1 MKPPCGSALIM
12 VLCIC
17 AVLMIATTSSW
28 YTASLLHDASCVRQQ
43 VFQRKQSAQGL
54 LVYATQT
61 VKQQFE
67 DLYQATQPTMVY
79 QGPWPCADHT
89 RYTGCAIS
97 YKENSCLK
105 ICVTL
110 KDADKQ
116 VATATAL
123 LSRTL
128 HSHDRE
134 PVTVSDSHAN
144 LGDDSGACS
153 VFVAQWSVNE
163 IDVCS

>member
-1 MKPPCGSALIM
+1 MKLQCGSALIM

-43 VFQRKQSAQGL
+43 AFQRKQSAQGL
-54 LVYATQT
+54 LVYATQKI
-61 VKQQFE
+61 KQRFE
-67 DLYQATQPTMVY
+67 DLYQVTQPTMVY
-79 QGPWPCADHT
+79 QGPWPCGDHT

-97 YKENSCLK
+97 CKESSYLK
-105 ICVTL
+105 IYVTL

-128 HSHDRE
+128 NSHDGV
-134 PVTVSDSHAN
+134 PSGLPHQHAQQSD
-144 LGDDSGACS
+144 DDTCS
-153 VFVAQWSVNE
+153 VFVVQWSLNE
-163 IDVCS
+163 IDVCG